1 MFVLIF
7 PADYT
12 LSSWSSGK
20 KDKDEKEISTYWN
33 LEGELTSGELQQEK
47 RYISFVG
54 NIWKSVI
61 Q

>member
-54 NIWKSVI
+54 NI
-61 Q
+61 

>member
-1 MFVLIF
+1 MLVLIF

-12 LSSWSSGK
+12 LSSWSSEK

-33 LEGELTSGELQQEK
+33 LEGKLTSGELQQEK

-54 NIWKSVI
+54 NI
-61 Q
+61 